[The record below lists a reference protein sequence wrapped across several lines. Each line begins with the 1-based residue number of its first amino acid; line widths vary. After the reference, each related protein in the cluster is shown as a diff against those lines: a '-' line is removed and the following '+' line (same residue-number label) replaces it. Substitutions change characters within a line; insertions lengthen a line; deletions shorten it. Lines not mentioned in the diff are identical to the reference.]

1 MKVGRYI
8 EGAINRQ
15 AALDYI
21 NSHQGS
27 IAPEI
32 INALGWKQA
41 EGSNRLA
48 RMCSMGELRRECCV
62 INLTNSKGVKTSVTT
77 FRYYALVDKTRD
89 AVRVAAKVAKNV
101 NQKSKR
107 EEDETEKLPPWII
120 RNVDPNRPPIR
131 NQEGIG
137 SGRRCVFA
145 GVGKPL

>member
-1 MKVGRYI
+1 MKVGRYV

-21 NSHQGS
+21 NAHQGS
-27 IAPEI
+27 ITPEI
-32 INALGWKQA
+32 IKALGWKQA

-48 RMCSMGELRRECCV
+48 RMCSMGELRREHCV
-62 INLTNSKGVKTSVTT
+62 IKLMNSKGVSTSVAT
-77 FRYYALVDKTRD
+77 FRYYALVEKTRD
-89 AVRVAAKVAKNV
+89 AVRVAVKVAKNV

-107 EEDETEKLPPWII
+107 EEETEKLPPWII

-137 SGRRCVFA
+137 TGRHCVYA